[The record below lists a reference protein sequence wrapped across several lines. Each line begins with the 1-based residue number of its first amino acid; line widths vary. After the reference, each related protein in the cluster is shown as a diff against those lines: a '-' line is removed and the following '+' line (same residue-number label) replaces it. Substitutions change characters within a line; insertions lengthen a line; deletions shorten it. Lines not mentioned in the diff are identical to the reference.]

1 MASRIELHEKLK
13 AILENNNAYFQPPNN
28 VSMKY
33 PAIRYSLNEIDS
45 QFADNMSY
53 VKTIGYE
60 AILITRD
67 PEDKR
72 INGIMNLPY
81 ARFDRMYVSDNL
93 YHFVFTIYY

>member
-1 MASRIELHEKLK
+1 MSKRTELHEKLK
-13 AILENNNAYFQPPNN
+13 IILENNNAYFQPPKN
-28 VSMKY
+28 VSMRY

-45 QFADNMSY
+45 QFADNTSY
-53 VKTIGYE
+53 IKTKGYE
-60 AILITRD
+60 AILITKD

-72 INGIMNLPY
+72 IDRMMELSY